1 MNLQTP
7 DTYPALFWGYF
18 LIWTLLA
25 LYVLYL
31 GVKCS
36 RLERTVRSLSGHSL
50 SGAPTRDTPSSRES

>member
-18 LIWTLLA
+18 LTWTLLA

-36 RLERTVRSLSGHSL
+36 RLERDVRTL
-50 SGAPTRDTPSSRES
+50 SGAELRDSRSSDGSSS